1 MMPAAPAAGGA
12 AGPLRAQASALAG
25 TARSGRL
32 AGTFF
37 APTNQAVA
45 ALLDAESLKLSAI
58 TGNGSL
64 ASQARPPAPAPSQGA
79 QTQHTAHTE
88 LARPQCGSRAA
99 RISCAWLLSAAWRAL
114 QERAPGWE

>member
-1 MMPAAPAAGGA
+1 VAAGRA
-12 AGPLRAQASALAG
+12 AGPPRAQASALAG
-25 TARSGRL
+25 AARSGRL

-79 QTQHTAHTE
+79 QTRRHGRHR
-88 LARPQCGSRAA
+88 ARPAA
-99 RISCAWLLSAAWRAL
+99 LHVHCC
-114 QERAPGWE
+114 APGSQRQ